1 MKTIETDAIVT
12 NEGQLNL
19 NVSVDLAPGQYK
31 VVLVVEETTD
41 QTPKQT
47 RLNLPVID
55 VGPWPENV
63 SLRREDMYGDDG
75 R

>member
-1 MKTIETDAIVT
+1 VKTIETDAIVT

-31 VVLVVEETTD
+31 VVLVVEENTA
-41 QTPKQT
+41 QTPKQN

-55 VGPWPENV
+55 VGPWPENF